1 MIAQGSTDHT
11 SKQIPLFLQQMT
23 SKLSFVHRQERQLG
37 LRLLTSAALVLKKS
51 RARDWS
57 RQNQGAQHVIVL
69 ASYLGSNYA
78 GEGKRA
84 WYLPFAVALDFTGIC
99 VNSILSV
106 FFR

>member
-57 RQNQGAQHVIVL
+57 RQNQGAQHVIVREVTNPFSL
-69 ASYLGSNYA
+69 DI
-78 GEGKRA
+78 EGCGLR
-84 WYLPFAVALDFTGIC
+84 
-99 VNSILSV
+99 
-106 FFR
+106 R